1 MPGDTIGILGS
12 VLAASGTD
20 SDNVDD
26 TNARRLKD
34 YVSANL
40 TNVEVKDEHKVS
52 VTNTGAVKHYNS
64 SSELHP
70 LPYCLPRHPVEQTL
84 PSDGVCPGRDGVA
97 GGVFCQPDN
106 TGASLSIFCQETV
119 RVGEVEKHCLYCH
132 C

>member
-1 MPGDTIGILGS
+1 MIDEVIVILVS
-12 VLAASGTD
+12 AMAASDTD
-20 SDNVDD
+20 SDTVDD

-52 VTNTGAVKHYNS
+52 FSNIEEMKHHNS
-64 SSELHP
+64 SAELHP
-70 LPYCLPRHPVEQTL
+70 LPYCLPRHPLEQTL

-97 GGVFCQPDN
+97 RGIFCQPDN

-119 RVGEVEKHCLYCH
+119 RVGEVEKCCRN
-132 C
+132 